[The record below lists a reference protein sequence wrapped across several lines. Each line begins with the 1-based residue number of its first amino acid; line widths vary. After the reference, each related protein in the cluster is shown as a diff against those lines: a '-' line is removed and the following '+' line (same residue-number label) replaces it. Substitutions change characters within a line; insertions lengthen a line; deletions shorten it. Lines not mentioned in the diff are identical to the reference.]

1 MKSGFSTAIN
11 SLVGCTVQVR
21 NTNVTHSGYIQYSIE
36 VVQDILYSKK
46 GLSAVIGTLN
56 WL

>member
-36 VVQDILYSKK
+36 VVQDILYSEK

-56 WL
+56 